1 MSLNNTYF
9 ESKGRDVSVPIPD
22 TPSYTPPSPPTPPTP
37 GSGSVPVIPRPT
49 FSGSTSISFYNN
61 SSDNNVLNKSI
72 SSTTSATV
80 VFKEDVDLIEP
91 IIILQNNS
99 NVQISNYMQMLG
111 RYYYI
116 TSIECMP
123 GNLLRVKAKV
133 DVLMSYKDQIRSNSA
148 IITRNTNN
156 VNTYIPDNKMK
167 ITSYTTVNTIK
178 SSAGFSNTL
187 KYYLLTVGL

>member
-1 MSLNNTYF
+1 MALNKTYF

-22 TPSYTPPSPPTPPTP
+22 SPGYTPPSPPTPPTP
-37 GSGSVPVIPRPT
+37 GSGTTPVIPRPT
-49 FSGSTSISFYNN
+49 FSGSTSVTFYNN

-91 IIILQNNS
+91 VLILQNNS
-99 NVQISNYMQMLG
+99 YIQASNYMQMLG

-123 GNLLRVKAKV
+123 GNLLKVKASV
-133 DVLMSYKDQIRSNSA
+133 DVLMSYRDQIKANSA
-148 IITRNTNN
+148 IITRNANN
-156 VNTYIPDNKMK
+156 VNTYIPDSKMK
-167 ITSYTTVNTIK
+167 ITSYTTVNTIQA
-178 SSAGFSNTL
+178 SAGFSNSL
-187 KYYLLTVGL
+187 KYYLLAIGL

>member
-1 MSLNNTYF
+1 MALNKTYF

-22 TPSYTPPSPPTPPTP
+22 SPGYTPPSPPTPPTP
-37 GSGSVPVIPRPT
+37 GSGTTPVIPRPT
-49 FSGSTSISFYNN
+49 FSGSTSVTFYNN

-91 IIILQNNS
+91 VLILQNNS
-99 NVQISNYMQMLG
+99 YIQASNYMQMLG

-123 GNLLRVKAKV
+123 GNLLKVKASV
-133 DVLMSYKDQIRSNSA
+133 DVLMSYRDQIRANSA
-148 IITRNTNN
+148 IITRNANN
-156 VNTYIPDNKMK
+156 VNTYLPDSKMR
-167 ITSYTTVNTIK
+167 ITSYTTVNTIQA
-178 SSAGFSNTL
+178 SAGFSNSL
-187 KYYLLTVGL
+187 KYYLLAIGL

>member
-1 MSLNNTYF
+1 MTLNNTYF

-22 TPSYTPPSPPTPPTP
+22 TPGYTPPSPPTPPSP
-37 GSGSVPVIPRPT
+37 DPGSVPSIPRPT
-49 FSGSTSISFYNN
+49 FSGSTSVSFYNN

-72 SSTTSATV
+72 SSTISKTV

-91 IIILQNNS
+91 VIVLQNDS
-99 NVQISNYMQMLG
+99 NVQNSNYMQMLG

-116 TSIECMP
+116 TSIECLP
-123 GNLLRVKAKV
+123 GNLLKVRAKV
-133 DVLMSYKDQIRSNSA
+133 DALMSYKDQIKSNSA
-148 IITRNTNN
+148 IITRNANN

-178 SSAGFSNTL
+178 ASGSFSNTL
-187 KYYLLTVGL
+187 KYYLLAIGL

>member
-1 MSLNNTYF
+1 MALNNTYF

-22 TPSYTPPSPPTPPTP
+22 TPGYTPPSPPTPPTP

-91 IIILQNNS
+91 VIILQNNS
-99 NVQISNYMQMLG
+99 NVQNSNYMQMLG

-116 TSIECMP
+116 TSIECLP
-123 GNLLRVKAKV
+123 GNLIKVRAKV
-133 DVLMSYKDQIRSNSA
+133 DALMSYKDQIRSNSA
-148 IITRNTNN
+148 IITRNANN

-167 ITSYTTVNTIK
+167 ITAYTTVNTIK
-178 SSAGFSNTL
+178 STAGFSSSL
-187 KYYLLTVGL
+187 KYYLLAIGL

>member
-1 MSLNNTYF
+1 MALNNTYF

-22 TPSYTPPSPPTPPTP
+22 TPGYTPPSPPTPPSP
-37 GSGSVPVIPRPT
+37 DPGSVPSIPRPT
-49 FSGSTSISFYNN
+49 FTGSTSVSFYNN

-72 SSTTSATV
+72 SSTTSKTV

-91 IIILQNNS
+91 VIILQNDS
-99 NVQISNYMQMLG
+99 NVQNSNYMQMLG

-123 GNLLRVKAKV
+123 GNLLKVKAKV

-148 IITRNTNN
+148 IITRNANN
-156 VNTYIPDNKMK
+156 VNTYISDNKMK
-167 ITSYTTVNTIK
+167 ITAYTTVNTIK
-178 SSAGFSNTL
+178 ATSGFSSSLN
-187 KYYLLTVGL
+187 YYLLAVGL

>member
-9 ESKGRDVSVPIPD
+9 ESNKVYEPLPIPES
-22 TPSYTPPSPPTPPTP
+22 PGYVPPSPPVPPTP
-37 GSGSVPVIPRPT
+37 GSGSTPVIPRPT
-49 FSGSTSISFYNN
+49 FSGSTSVTFYTN

-80 VFKEDVDLIEP
+80 VFKENVDLIEP
-91 IIILQNNS
+91 VLILQNNS
-99 NVQISNYMQMLG
+99 YIQASNYMQMLG

-123 GNLLRVKAKV
+123 GNLLKVNARV
-133 DVLMSYKDQIRSNSA
+133 DVLMSYRDQIKANTA
-148 IITRNTNN
+148 IITRNANN
-156 VNTYIPDNKMK
+156 INTYIPDSKMK

-178 SSAGFSNTL
+178 ATGGFSNTL
-187 KYYLLTVGL
+187 KYYLLAIGL

>member
-1 MSLNNTYF
+1 MSLSNTYF

-22 TPSYTPPSPPTPPTP
+22 TPIYTPPTPPTPPTP
-37 GSGSVPVIPRPT
+37 GSGSVPVLPRPT

-72 SSTTSATV
+72 SSTTSKTV

-91 IIILQNNS
+91 VIVLQNDS
-99 NVQISNYMQMLG
+99 NVQNSNYMQMLG

-116 TSIECMP
+116 TSIECLP
-123 GNLLRVKAKV
+123 GNLLKVRAKV
-133 DVLMSYKDQIRSNSA
+133 DALMSYKDQIKSNSA
-148 IITRNTNN
+148 IITRNANN

-178 SSAGFSNTL
+178 ASGSFSNTL
-187 KYYLLTVGL
+187 KYYLLAIGL

>member
-1 MSLNNTYF
+1 MALNKTYF

-22 TPSYTPPSPPTPPTP
+22 SPGYTPPSPPTPPTP
-37 GSGSVPVIPRPT
+37 GSGTTPVIPRPT
-49 FSGSTSISFYNN
+49 FSGSTSVTFYNN

-91 IIILQNNS
+91 VLILQNNS
-99 NVQISNYMQMLG
+99 YIQASNYMQMLG

-123 GNLLRVKAKV
+123 GNLLKVKASV
-133 DVLMSYKDQIRSNSA
+133 DVLMSYRDQIRSNSA
-148 IITRNTNN
+148 IITRNANN
-156 VNTYIPDNKMK
+156 VNTYLPDNKMR
-167 ITSYTTVNTIK
+167 ITAYTTVNTIQA
-178 SSAGFSNTL
+178 SSGFSSSL
-187 KYYLLTVGL
+187 KYYLLAIGL

>member
-1 MSLNNTYF
+1 MALNNTYF

-22 TPSYTPPSPPTPPTP
+22 TPGYTPPSPPTPPSP
-37 GSGSVPVIPRPT
+37 DPGSVPSIPRPT
-49 FSGSTSISFYNN
+49 FTGSTSVSFYNN

-72 SSTTSATV
+72 SSTTSKTV

-91 IIILQNNS
+91 VIILQNDS
-99 NVQISNYMQMLG
+99 NVQNSNYMQMLG

-123 GNLLRVKAKV
+123 GNLLKVKAKV

-148 IITRNTNN
+148 IITRNAST

-178 SSAGFSNTL
+178 ATSGFSNSL
-187 KYYLLTVGL
+187 NYYLLAVGL